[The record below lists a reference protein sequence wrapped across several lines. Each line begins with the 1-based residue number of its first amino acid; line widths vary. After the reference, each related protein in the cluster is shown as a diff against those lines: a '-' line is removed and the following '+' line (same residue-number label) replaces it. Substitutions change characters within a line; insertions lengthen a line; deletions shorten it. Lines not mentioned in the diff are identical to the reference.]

1 MKANSRSKCLI
12 AAVLALTIAATGC
25 SAQWINVALQ
35 DLPVLTEMA
44 LNIASLVGTLGSGK
58 QASSADVA
66 VVQNISAQAS
76 RDLNL
81 LQTLYTEYKS
91 NPNSATLQKIQNV
104 ISGLNQNLPALFQ
117 SAHISSATLW
127 RGSLLL

>member
-104 ISGLNQNLPALFQ
+104 ISGLNQNLPALLQ

>member
-81 LQTLYTEYKS
+81 LQTLYTEYNS

-104 ISGLNQNLPALFQ
+104 ISGLNQNLPALLQ